1 MVGTKAFKVASP
13 AESQTMLL
21 NVLNNVSSPALD
33 IVCLNAGAA
42 LYAADI
48 SDSIQ
53 SGIDLARNVIADGS
67 AKKKLDAFI
76 QTTQQ
81 LSSK

>member
-1 MVGTKAFKVASP
+1 M
-13 AESQTMLL
+13 
-21 NVLNNVSSPALD
+21 
-33 IVCLNAGAA
+33 CLNAGAA

-53 SGIDLARNVIADGS
+53 AGIDLARSVIADGS